1 MDPTTKT
8 KLTPKVEEAMRYWS
22 TNIKAMLAQ
31 EFGNDKVGHILVIF
45 PFGDDVGAS
54 WISDARRDSVVEML
68 RHLADHI
75 ESPDAR
81 IIRPH

>member
-1 MDPTTKT
+1 MAET
-8 KLTPKVEEAMRYWS
+8 KLTPRVEEAMRYWS
-22 TNIKAMLAQ
+22 SNMKAMLEH
-31 EFGNDKVGHILVIF
+31 EFGKDRVGHILIIF

-54 WISDARRDSVVEML
+54 WISDARRDSVIQML

-81 IIRPH
+81 IIRPN